1 MSQYFGSERGTV
13 SPRTSLRKLHPTLSA
28 HSGTQLPEGRL
39 SRAILIKTRPHSAP
53 KITSSHA
60 GANASGGVTAHRHAI
75 CCTVKSASGTL
86 ILYLAN
92 KFKEGRMSCQDAN
105 TARGHVLPVQDFIYP
120 EPSRICRTVTIRSA
134 VNKWTA
140 YRPNGTGHQLAF
152 AHDCALAAGLPRR
165 SLLCRLV
172 LRIESNPAQATG
184 KRVFERRHLYHDCGS
199 D

>member
-1 MSQYFGSERGTV
+1 MSRAPCSPSTEPPAPREPQALASSLNIAQPKRRAVCINCRQRAFFCYERETMSQYFGSERGTV

-92 KFKEGRMSCQDAN
+92 KFKEGRMSCQDGKH
-105 TARGHVLPVQDFIYP
+105 RSRSCSPCSRLHLP
-120 EPSRICRTVTIRSA
+120 
-134 VNKWTA
+134 
-140 YRPNGTGHQLAF
+140 
-152 AHDCALAAGLPRR
+152 
-165 SLLCRLV
+165 
-172 LRIESNPAQATG
+172 
-184 KRVFERRHLYHDCGS
+184 
-199 D
+199 

>member
-1 MSQYFGSERGTV
+1 MHCLISEFEVLGIKGSFLHSELISNLSRALCKKARCLHQPQAAHLLLLEKETASHNSGSEWDAL
-13 SPRTSLRKLHPTLSA
+13 SLTSLSRKLHPTLSA

-92 KFKEGRMSCQDAN
+92 KFKEGRMSCQDGKH
-105 TARGHVLPVQDFIYP
+105 RSRSCSPCSRLHLP
-120 EPSRICRTVTIRSA
+120 
-134 VNKWTA
+134 
-140 YRPNGTGHQLAF
+140 
-152 AHDCALAAGLPRR
+152 
-165 SLLCRLV
+165 
-172 LRIESNPAQATG
+172 
-184 KRVFERRHLYHDCGS
+184 
-199 D
+199 